1 MSFSAPSPTPPS
13 TNRETVVPSQRD
25 CAKLFRIL
33 RATLQCVN
41 GAMITKRQQLMAGE
55 RGIYWALAKI
65 KERVFNNQQR
75 AEVNFVRCI

>member
-1 MSFSAPSPTPPS
+1 
-13 TNRETVVPSQRD
+13 
-25 CAKLFRIL
+25 
-33 RATLQCVN
+33 
-41 GAMITKRQQLMAGE
+41 MITKRQQLMAGE